1 MKEEKITIT
10 NAQELR
16 QEKCNVPTLRFPNYS
31 SEWQVSPM
39 GKVCTFRKGY
49 GISKENLSSDGTPC
63 ILYGELYT
71 TYKTA
76 IAKNIK
82 SKTSLDP
89 TILFHSKKNDVI
101 IPCSGETAEDIATS
115 VCIPYD
121 DILLGGDLTV
131 IRSDLD
137 GAFLSNQINSVR
149 KYDIARIA
157 QGKSIVHLQA
167 DELKKISIAYPTI
180 DEQQKISGFIDKID
194 ERIEVQ
200 NKIISKYETLIKGL
214 YTQIQSKSAKKE
226 YRICDIVKCHSVGL
240 LSKENLTESGSKK
253 CILYGELFTT
263 YDEVINEIKSR
274 TNVDGYI
281 SQGNEILFPS
291 STTVDAMSLIAPSA
305 LNEKG
310 ILLGGDMFVLE
321 LLPGFNNEYIS
332 YYLNTI
338 AKRNLAKYAQ
348 GTTITHLYFEHIKNV
363 LLYLPDIT
371 IQLSVASKMRKL
383 KTKIQIEK
391 EMLSALQKQKAFLLQ
406 SMFI

>member
-1 MKEEKITIT
+1 
-10 NAQELR
+10 
-16 QEKCNVPTLRFPNYS
+16 
-31 SEWQVSPM
+31 M

-76 IAKNIK
+76 IAKSIK

-89 TILFHSKKNDVI
+89 KLLFHSKKNDVI

-167 DELKKISIAYPTI
+167 DELKKIFIAYPTI

-200 NKIISKYETLIKGL
+200 NKIISDLKVLKKELCRKLFNSSHCDKTIEIRQVADIYGGYAFNSKAYISDGKYKIVTIGNVTGDKYISGDYNRIDILPDNIQEQQILNNGDILISLTGNVGRISIVDGDNYLLNQRVAKLNVKNNLIKAYIYQYLSNSSFEKDMSNAG
-214 YTQIQSKSAKKE
+214 QGAAQKNIKNE
-226 YRICDIVKCHSVGL
+226 DILSYNIHIPTSQTCLEKIDGL
-240 LSKENLTESGSKK
+240 LS
-253 CILYGELFTT
+253 T
-263 YDEVINEIKSR
+263 YDK
-274 TNVDGYI
+274 
-281 SQGNEILFPS
+281 
-291 STTVDAMSLIAPSA
+291 LIA
-305 LNEKG
+305 NEER
-310 ILLGGDMFVLE
+310 ILA
-321 LLPGFNNEYIS
+321 N
-332 YYLNTI
+332 
-338 AKRNLAKYAQ
+338 
-348 GTTITHLYFEHIKNV
+348 
-363 LLYLPDIT
+363 LYL
-371 IQLSVASKMRKL
+371 
-383 KTKIQIEK
+383 
-391 EMLSALQKQKAFLLQ
+391 QKSFLLNA
-406 SMFI
+406 MFI

>member
-1 MKEEKITIT
+1 MEHNKLIFSK
-10 NAQELR
+10 
-16 QEKCNVPTLRFPNYS
+16 VPTLRFPNYS
-31 SEWQVSPM
+31 GEWQVSSM

-49 GISKENLSSDGTPC
+49 GFSKENLSSDGTPC

-76 IAKNIK
+76 IAKSIK
-82 SKTSLDP
+82 SKTNLDP

-200 NKIISKYETLIKGL
+200 NKIIKHRKSLIFSL
-214 YTQIQSKSAKKE
+214 VIE
-226 YRICDIVKCHSVGL
+226 IL
-240 LSKENLTESGSKK
+240 LSFL
-253 CILYGELFTT
+253 
-263 YDEVINEIKSR
+263 
-274 TNVDGYI
+274 
-281 SQGNEILFPS
+281 
-291 STTVDAMSLIAPSA
+291 SLIESA
-305 LNEKG
+305 LSLNV
-310 ILLGGDMFVLE
+310 FSF
-321 LLPGFNNEYIS
+321 FNN
-332 YYLNTI
+332 LLKFMWTI
-338 AKRNLAKYAQ
+338 FKEVKRLWSQK
-348 GTTITHLYFEHIKNV
+348 
-363 LLYLPDIT
+363 
-371 IQLSVASKMRKL
+371 
-383 KTKIQIEK
+383 KT
-391 EMLSALQKQKAFLLQ
+391 
-406 SMFI
+406 